1 MPSSS
6 GRAINASFAEISDD
20 TRIEPLVDRL
30 YPRTFTY
37 HRGDGHPDETHPLFG
52 DLVDAVRHAIDT
64 EADARSSGDGS
75 PLGSFD
81 GRNYFP
87 GTHARRHA
95 STKSVAGS
103 LSSIQSRKSLRL
115 PSLISRRTES
125 PATIK
130 ARAADERGRLSP
142 HSTSGTTSGSRL
154 LPDARFVRKLGE
166 ACGDG
171 PPRRR
176 RHAQPGIARTPAVG
190 VSPALSPQEIP
201 PPFPPP

>member
-1 MPSSS
+1 MRREERGSHRQ
-6 GRAINASFAEISDD
+6 RACARAGGSAP
-20 TRIEPLVDRL
+20 RR
-30 YPRTFTY
+30 RTFTY

-142 HSTSGTTSGSRL
+142 HSTSGTTSGSR
-154 LPDARFVRKLGE
+154 VSRKLVNFRTLTWQSSQGE
-166 ACGDG
+166 SKEDSTG
-171 PPRRR
+171 PP
-176 RHAQPGIARTPAVG
+176 T
-190 VSPALSPQEIP
+190 
-201 PPFPPP
+201 F

>member
-1 MPSSS
+1 MLPML
-6 GRAINASFAEISDD
+6 GLFAELYRGRETT
-20 TRIEPLVDRL
+20 TRDAYALVEPLVDRL

-37 HRGDGHPDETHPLFG
+37 RRDGHADEEHPLFG

-95 STKSVAGS
+95 RTRHGAGS
-103 LSSIQSRKSLRL
+103 LSSVQSRTSLRL
-115 PSLISRRTES
+115 PSLLSRRGSSKRRLTSES

-130 ARAADERGRLSP
+130 ARDSD
-142 HSTSGTTSGSRL
+142 SGTNSGTGDLSRTS
-154 LPDARFVRKLGE
+154 RKLVNFRTLTWQSSQGE
-166 ACGDG
+166 SKEDSG
-171 PPRRR
+171 PP
-176 RHAQPGIARTPAVG
+176 T
-190 VSPALSPQEIP
+190 
-201 PPFPPP
+201 F

>member
-1 MPSSS
+1 MLPML
-6 GRAINASFAEISDD
+6 GLFAELYRGRDS
-20 TRIEPLVDRL
+20 TTMEAYALIEPLVDRL
-30 YPRTFTY
+30 YPRSFTY
-37 HRGDGHPDETHPLFG
+37 HRGDGHPDEEHPLFG
-52 DLVDAVRHAIDT
+52 DLVDAVRHAVDT

-130 ARAADERGRLSP
+130 ARACDERGRLTSR
-142 HSTSGTTSGSRL
+142 STSGTNSGTGDSRTS
-154 LPDARFVRKLGE
+154 RKLVNFRTLTWQSSQGE
-166 ACGDG
+166 SKEDSTG
-171 PPRRR
+171 PP
-176 RHAQPGIARTPAVG
+176 T
-190 VSPALSPQEIP
+190 
-201 PPFPPP
+201 F

>member
-1 MPSSS
+1 MFWCRAM
-6 GRAINASFAEISDD
+6 GRFKDCSALADVGARCHSK
-20 TRIEPLVDRL
+20 T
-30 YPRTFTY
+30 TY
-37 HRGDGHPDETHPLFG
+37 HRGGGHPDETHPLFG

-142 HSTSGTTSGSRL
+142 HSTSGTTSGSR
-154 LPDARFVRKLGE
+154 VSRKLVNFRTLTWQSSQGE
-166 ACGDG
+166 SKEDSTG
-171 PPRRR
+171 PP
-176 RHAQPGIARTPAVG
+176 T
-190 VSPALSPQEIP
+190 
-201 PPFPPP
+201 F

>member
-1 MPSSS
+1 MTGES
-6 GRAINASFAEISDD
+6 GDEI
-20 TRIEPLVDRL
+20 
-30 YPRTFTY
+30 
-37 HRGDGHPDETHPLFG
+37 LF
-52 DLVDAVRHAIDT
+52 DAVRHAIDT

-130 ARAADERGRLSP
+130 ARACDERGRLTSR
-142 HSTSGTTSGSRL
+142 STSGTNSGTGDSRTS
-154 LPDARFVRKLGE
+154 RKLVNFRTLTWQSSQGGE
-166 ACGDG
+166 SKDG
-171 PPRRR
+171 SDDPP
-176 RHAQPGIARTPAVG
+176 T
-190 VSPALSPQEIP
+190 
-201 PPFPPP
+201 F

>member
-1 MPSSS
+1 MRRERGSHRQ
-6 GRAINASFAEISDD
+6 RACARAGGSAP
-20 TRIEPLVDRL
+20 RR
-30 YPRTFTY
+30 RTFTY

-115 PSLISRRTES
+115 PSLISRRGSSKRRLTSES

-142 HSTSGTTSGSRL
+142 HSTSGTTSGSRMS
-154 LPDARFVRKLGE
+154 RKLVNFRTLTWQSSQGE
-166 ACGDG
+166 SKEDSG
-171 PPRRR
+171 PP
-176 RHAQPGIARTPAVG
+176 T
-190 VSPALSPQEIP
+190 
-201 PPFPPP
+201 F

>member
-1 MPSSS
+1 M
-6 GRAINASFAEISDD
+6 
-20 TRIEPLVDRL
+20 
-30 YPRTFTY
+30 
-37 HRGDGHPDETHPLFG
+37 
-52 DLVDAVRHAIDT
+52 DAVRHAIDT

-142 HSTSGTTSGSRL
+142 HSTSGTTSGSR
-154 LPDARFVRKLGE
+154 ASRKLVNFRTLTWQSSQGE
-166 ACGDG
+166 SKEDSTG
-171 PPRRR
+171 PP
-176 RHAQPGIARTPAVG
+176 T
-190 VSPALSPQEIP
+190 
-201 PPFPPP
+201 F